1 MKVLGIESSC
11 DETAA
16 AVLEDGKLLSNVIL
30 SQLDVHRKYGG
41 VVPELASR
49 AHVQAILPIIREA
62 LNEAHLGREAI
73 DGIAVTYG
81 PGLIGSLLVGL
92 NVAKGMAAVLDKPLI
107 GVNHIEGHIF
117 ANSLDHPEMDLPFL
131 ALIVSGGHTQLV
143 DVQDWG
149 KYAIVGKTIDDAAG
163 EAFDKVAKLLGLGYP
178 GGPEINRLA
187 KTGDPDFVK
196 FPRAWMGADNLN
208 FSFSGLKTA
217 VLNYVES
224 KSDEFKQKHLADIAA
239 GFQQSVV
246 DVLIEKS
253 RKALVRLGYKT
264 MALAGGVARNSA
276 LRKAFLKMG
285 EQNSLTIYLP
295 DYDFC
300 TDNAAMIARA
310 GEFYFQRGQTSTLDL
325 DADPSLK
332 LPANYPK
339 GAEA

>member
-1 MKVLGIESSC
+1 
-11 DETAA
+11 
-16 AVLEDGKLLSNVIL
+16 
-30 SQLDVHRKYGG
+30 
-41 VVPELASR
+41 ASR

-285 EQNSLTIYLP
+285 EQNNLTIYLP

>member
-285 EQNSLTIYLP
+285 EQNNLTIYLP